1 MDHRK
6 TSQAI
11 RRIKLSFRYKGAT
24 PLWRAAFMD
33 SLRAILIE
41 TNYNYCFCTV
51 ELERIYSAELIIDF
65 DPEAR
70 AKAAR
75 FVD

>member
-1 MDHRK
+1 
-6 TSQAI
+6 
-11 RRIKLSFRYKGAT
+11 
-24 PLWRAAFMD
+24 MD

-41 TNYNYCFCTV
+41 TNYNYCFCTA

-70 AKAAR
+70 AEAAR
-75 FVD
+75 FVISDSGETRIAPQCRFRGPQPHISIF